1 MYNFLQL
8 VRNEN
13 MKIYRRIGTWIMFA
27 IILVIVVVVSI
38 LSKVFDDN
46 GTGSLWSVMN
56 NIESFTYLL
65 ITIFTVVV
73 SAESVAGEFSSGTIK
88 LLLIRPWSRS
98 KILLSK
104 YIALLQFAL
113 TLSIV
118 MLISSFVLNLVLFGY
133 GDAKT
138 ANEALGVA
146 NNSGPFSYMLQVYV
160 LDYIGLI
167 MIVTLSF
174 MLSTLFRS
182 GGLAIGLSMFIYFF
196 GIIASGL
203 LSMLDYAWVDYLLF
217 LHLNLKQYLGSEEI
231 THNLTMGFS
240 LSVLVGYYL
249 LFVAITWYVFNRRDV
264 AT

>member
-1 MYNFLQL
+1 LYNFLQL

-13 MKIYRRIGTWIMFA
+13 MKIYRRVGTWIMFG
-27 IILVIVVVVSI
+27 IILAIVIAVSI
-38 LSKVFDDN
+38 LSKAFSDTVN
-46 GTGSLWSVMN
+46 MWNVMN
-56 NIESFTYLL
+56 NIESFSYLL

-104 YIALLQFAL
+104 YVALLIFAL
-113 TLSIV
+113 LMSVV
-118 MLISSFVLNLVLFGY
+118 MLLSSFVLNMILFGY
-133 GDAKT
+133 GDAQT
-138 ANEALGVA
+138 AKEALGVL
-146 NNSGPFSYMLQVYV
+146 NSSGPFSYMLQVYC

-196 GIIASGL
+196 GLIASGL
-203 LSMLDYAWVDYLLF
+203 LAMLDYKWVEYLLF
-217 LHLNLKQYLGSEEI
+217 LHLNLKEYLSSTEI
-231 THNLTMGFS
+231 AHNMTMGFS
-240 LSVLVGYYL
+240 LGVLAVYYIV
-249 LFVAITWYVFNRRDV
+249 FMAITWYVFNKRDV

>member
-13 MKIYRRIGTWIMFA
+13 MKIYRRIGTWIMFG
-27 IILVIVVVVSI
+27 IILLIVILLSV
-38 LSKVFDDN
+38 LSKSFDK
-46 GTGSLWSVMN
+46 GGESMWSVMN
-56 NIESFTYLL
+56 SIEQFSYLL
-65 ITIFTVVV
+65 VTIFTVVV

-104 YIALLQFAL
+104 YVALLLFAL
-113 TLSIV
+113 LMTVV
-118 MLISSFVLNLVLFGY
+118 MLGSSFVLNLILFGY

-138 ANEALGVA
+138 ASDALGVP
-146 NNSGPFSYMLQVYV
+146 NSSGPFSYMIQAYI

-167 MIVTLSF
+167 MIVTFSF

-196 GIIASGL
+196 GMIGSNL
-203 LSMLDYAWVDYLLF
+203 LMMLEYKWVDYLLF
-217 LHLNLKQYLGSEEI
+217 LHLNLKGYLGSKEI
-231 THNLTMGFS
+231 ARGMTLGFS
-240 LSVLVGYYL
+240 LAVLAGYYIV
-249 LFVAITWYVFNRRDV
+249 FVAITWLVFNRRDV